1 MEIVNIGNVSKDR
14 FRMYSNKLL
23 NECFILKN
31 CEDTRQC
38 YYFIAREKE
47 LFSAYF
53 EYLGYDV
60 VINEEFGIICLNN
73 RYGTGRIRL
82 KMQESMI
89 LLLLRI
95 IYIDERKKLKDDI
108 IISLDEIYDR
118 YYSLREKRLSRTDM
132 RSAMGLM
139 KRYNIIRNLDADMGN
154 PDTRIQIYP
163 SVILAI
169 DSAELNKIYESTMQ
183 KLDTY
188 KNGGETD
195 ENKEDSDETETD

>member
-1 MEIVNIGNVSKDR
+1 
-14 FRMYSNKLL
+14 
-23 NECFILKN
+23 
-31 CEDTRQC
+31 
-38 YYFIAREKE
+38 
-47 LFSAYF
+47 
-53 EYLGYDV
+53 
-60 VINEEFGIICLNN
+60 
-73 RYGTGRIRL
+73 
-82 KMQESMI
+82 
-89 LLLLRI
+89 
-95 IYIDERKKLKDDI
+95 
-108 IISLDEIYDR
+108 
-118 YYSLREKRLSRTDM
+118 M
-132 RSAMGLM
+132 RSVMGLL